1 MNHNSYEF
9 AGMNPRRLWLQ
20 TLAVIAVSCLVDVLF
35 LAWFAATGLIDG
47 WVPLLYGALG
57 LACCCGFAMLIQSG
71 FSERFP
77 DSNLTMAQ
85 VFAWV
90 LIELAAVALAP
101 AAALYFLGAIF
112 IVFSFAC
119 LRLRVRDAVIACTF
133 TGVALMAT
141 FYTLSDIW
149 SLAHLS
155 DAQRVAL
162 SAGLVCVLVRFTLIQ
177 IYGNRLRAWIRE
189 QHSKAKE
196 SLKILE
202 GQRAAVAMA
211 LHEDL
216 GQQLAG
222 VALMLTAAATRLQR
236 EDHVVSAELQR
247 TAGHLNDAIK
257 QVRTLA
263 VGVH

>member
-9 AGMNPRRLWLQ
+9 AGVDPRKLWLQ
-20 TLAVIAVSCLVDVLF
+20 NLAVIAVSCLVDVLF
-35 LAWFAATGLIDG
+35 LAWFSATGLIDG

-57 LACCCGFAMLIQSG
+57 LLICSGFAVLIQSG
-71 FSERFP
+71 LSARFM

-85 VFAWV
+85 VLAWV
-90 LIELAAVALAP
+90 VVELAAVSLAP
-101 AAALYFLGAIF
+101 AAALYFLGVIF

-133 TGVALMAT
+133 TGAALMVT
-141 FYTLSDIW
+141 FYTQSDIW

-162 SAGLVCVLVRFTLIQ
+162 SAGLVCVLVRCTLVQ

-189 QHSKAKE
+189 KHGKAKE

-222 VALMLTAAATRLQR
+222 VALMLAAAAIRLQR
-236 EDHVVSAELQR
+236 EDHVVSLELHR
-247 TAGHLNDAIK
+247 TAGHLNKAIE
-257 QVRTLA
+257 QVRALA
-263 VGVH
+263 VGAH

>member
-9 AGMNPRRLWLQ
+9 AGVNPRKLWLQ

-35 LAWFAATGLIDG
+35 LASFAATGLIDG
-47 WVPLLYGALG
+47 WVPLLYGVLG
-57 LACCCGFAMLIQSG
+57 LACCGVFAVLIQSG
-71 FSERFP
+71 FSARFM
-77 DSNLTMAQ
+77 DSSLTMSQ
-85 VFAWV
+85 VIAWV
-90 LIELAAVALAP
+90 LIELAATALAP

-119 LRLRVRDAVIACTF
+119 LRLRVRDAVIACSF
-133 TGVALMAT
+133 TGVAMMFT
-141 FYTLSDIW
+141 FYTVVDIW
-149 SLAHLS
+149 SHAHLS
-155 DAQRVAL
+155 SAQRVAL

-177 IYGNRLRAWIRE
+177 IYGSRLRVWIRE
-189 QHSKAKE
+189 RHNKAKE

-202 GQRAAVAMA
+202 SERAAVAMA

-236 EDHVVSAELQR
+236 EDHVVSVELQS
-247 TAGHLNDAIK
+247 TAGHLNRAIE

-263 VGVH
+263 GGVH